1 MKYTNNALNILI
13 AKTYKGIGKAWI
25 VKNVKGHESDEQL
38 LALINGSLKDQIV
51 TLDELIVRK
60 KKCADFLEKMSGFA
74 DGVTVWGDPDFP
86 PSRGNVKNS
95 EQPVTLFYR
104 GNLDLVQSSSQ
115 NIAVIGVLSPDPHTE
130 TKERQLVTHL
140 VKAGACVVSGLA
152 QGCDAIAHDQTL
164 NCHGKTVA
172 ILPSPLSNILP
183 AINKPLAEKI
193 VASGGL
199 LLSEYYDEP
208 KAKMELNGRYQ
219 ERDRL
224 QALFSDA
231 IILASSYAKNELG
244 NDSGS
249 RLAMG
254 YALAYG
260 IQRAVMYDEHEDANN
275 PKYDLN
281 RQILAEPDKPLKLA
295 SDLEDSVVSLLKI
308 RPT

>member
-13 AKTYKGIGKAWI
+13 AKTYKGIGNAWI
-25 VKNVKGHESDEQL
+25 VKNVKGNESDEQL
-38 LALINGSLKDQIV
+38 LALINASLKDQV
-51 TLDELIVRK
+51 VSLDELVRRK
-60 KKCADFLEKMSGFA
+60 AKCAAFLEKMNAFT

-130 TKERQLVTHL
+130 AKERQLVTHL

-164 NCHGKTVA
+164 NCHGNTVA

-183 AINKPLAEKI
+183 AINKPLADKI

-199 LLSEYYDEP
+199 LLSEY
-208 KAKMELNGRYQ
+208 
-219 ERDRL
+219 
-224 QALFSDA
+224 
-231 IILASSYAKNELG
+231 
-244 NDSGS
+244 
-249 RLAMG
+249 
-254 YALAYG
+254 
-260 IQRAVMYDEHEDANN
+260 
-275 PKYDLN
+275 
-281 RQILAEPDKPLKLA
+281 
-295 SDLEDSVVSLLKI
+295 
-308 RPT
+308 

>member
-60 KKCADFLEKMSGFA
+60 KKCSEFLDKMSGFA

-104 GNLDLVQSSSQ
+104 GNLDLLQSSSH

-130 TKERQLVTHL
+130 TKERELVTHL

-183 AINKPLAEKI
+183 AVNKPLADKI

-231 IILASSYAKNELG
+231 IILASSYAKNDLG

-260 IQRAVMYDEHEDANN
+260 IQRAVMYDEYEDANN

-281 RQILAEPDKPLKLA
+281 RQILAEPDKPLKLT
-295 SDLEDSVVSLLKI
+295 SDLGDSVVSLLKI

>member
-104 GNLDLVQSSSQ
+104 GNLDLLQSSSQ

-140 VKAGACVVSGLA
+140 VKAGVCVVSGLA

-183 AINKPLAEKI
+183 AVNKPLANKI

-224 QALFSDA
+224 QAMFSDA
-231 IILASSYAKNELG
+231 IILASSYAKNDLG

-281 RQILAEPDKPLKLA
+281 RQILAEPDKPLKLT
-295 SDLEDSVVSLLKI
+295 SDLGDSVVFLLKI

>member
-1 MKYTNNALNILI
+1 MKYTSNALNILI

-25 VKNVKGHESDEQL
+25 VKNIKGHESDEQL
-38 LALINGSLKDQIV
+38 LALINGSLKDQV
-51 TLDELIVRK
+51 VSLDELIVRK
-60 KKCADFLEKMSGFA
+60 KKCADFLEKMSSFA

-86 PSRGNVKNS
+86 SSRGNVKNS

-140 VKAGACVVSGLA
+140 VKAGTCVVSGLA

-183 AINKPLAEKI
+183 AINKPLADKI

-231 IILASSYAKNELG
+231 IILASSYAKNDLG

-281 RQILAEPDKPLKLA
+281 RQILAEPDKPLKLT
-295 SDLEDSVVSLLKI
+295 SDLGDSVVSLLKI

>member
-140 VKAGACVVSGLA
+140 VKAGVCVVSGLA

-183 AINKPLAEKI
+183 AVNKPLADKI

-231 IILASSYAKNELG
+231 IILASSYAKNDLG

-281 RQILAEPDKPLKLA
+281 RQILAEPDKPLKLT
-295 SDLEDSVVSLLKI
+295 SDLGDSVVSLLKI